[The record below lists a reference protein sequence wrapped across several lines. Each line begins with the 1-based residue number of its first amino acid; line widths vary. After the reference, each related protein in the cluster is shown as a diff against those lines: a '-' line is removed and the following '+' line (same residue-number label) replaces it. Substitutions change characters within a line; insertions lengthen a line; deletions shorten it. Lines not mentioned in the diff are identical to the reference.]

1 MGSMRSL
8 DDEVLDD
15 LRAGRPILIVDSID
29 RPGEGDVV
37 VAAERTT
44 PEVINFMLR
53 EARGVV
59 GVALS
64 DERWRALAL
73 EPLAVRRRSPRG
85 WDFGVSIEAR
95 VGVDTGVSAYDR
107 ARTIQ
112 VAGDP
117 MTRPG
122 DLVTPGHVV
131 PVRAQPSGVLRRRG
145 FAEAAVDA
153 AELAG
158 FSGAA
163 AVCGV
168 LTDDGRAA
176 RGAELQRFAV
186 QHGLRR
192 VSVEDIAGA
201 RRGRWREELLRGAA

>member
-1 MGSMRSL
+1 
-8 DDEVLDD
+8 
-15 LRAGRPILIVDSID
+15 
-29 RPGEGDVV
+29 
-37 VAAERTT
+37 
-44 PEVINFMLR
+44 
-53 EARGVV
+53 
-59 GVALS
+59 
-64 DERWRALAL
+64 
-73 EPLAVRRRSPRG
+73 
-85 WDFGVSIEAR
+85 
-95 VGVDTGVSAYDR
+95 
-107 ARTIQ
+107 RTIQ

-163 AVCGV
+163 AVRGG